1 MSFRKIGWP
10 RALPEFFR
18 KASLSF
24 LMRFGGLFIQFLG
37 SILVARLLGA
47 QQYGAFTYAATWAVF
62 LGLLLPF
69 GLGELSIRELPTYL
83 TKKKMGLLTG
93 YLINVLVT
101 ILVTGSIAAVVL
113 SQLEQ
118 REILVLAPGWKL
130 VAVFAVIHGIVLSVS
145 SALNGFQRILTSQ
158 FLETIVRQV
167 LYLSLLGL
175 VLLLGY
181 NLTPERVFQL
191 SLFAALPTLLIMFVV
206 LIRMRRREGG
216 AGTRP
221 EFQLGIWFAGSL
233 PLLMTELANRLQLD
247 LDVLMIGGL
256 LGDFEVGIYRAAA
269 RGAILVTIANMIAI
283 QLVGPMLS
291 RALANNNKQEAQ
303 RLLSQAAMVSFI
315 TGSTIILAFGIGAPV
330 YLSLF
335 GPEFIQASTSLRL
348 LLIGQATIVLAGA
361 DAILLIM
368 LHKEKFVLVVTAIG
382 VALNFGLNITL
393 IKSLGI
399 EGAAIASLVSMALI
413 RLTLVTYIVRRTGFD
428 PTIFT
433 PLRQYFRRFR
443 G

>member
-1 MSFRKIGWP
+1 M
-10 RALPEFFR
+10 
-18 KASLSF
+18 LSP
-24 LMRFGGLFIQFLG
+24 
-37 SILVARLLGA
+37 A
-47 QQYGAFTYAATWAVF
+47 
-62 LGLLLPF
+62 
-69 GLGELSIRELPTYL
+69 
-83 TKKKMGLLTG
+83 K
-93 YLINVLVT
+93 
-101 ILVTGSIAAVVL
+101 
-113 SQLEQ
+113 
-118 REILVLAPGWKL
+118 
-130 VAVFAVIHGIVLSVS
+130 
-145 SALNGFQRILTSQ
+145 ILTSQ

-206 LIRMRRREGG
+206 LMRMRRREGG
-216 AGTRP
+216 AGARP

-233 PLLMTELANRLQLD
+233 PLLMTVLANRLQLD

-335 GPEFIQASTSLRL
+335 GPEFTQASTSLRL
-348 LLIGQATIVLAGA
+348 LLVGQATIVLAGA

-433 PLRQYFRRFR
+433 PLRQYIRRFR